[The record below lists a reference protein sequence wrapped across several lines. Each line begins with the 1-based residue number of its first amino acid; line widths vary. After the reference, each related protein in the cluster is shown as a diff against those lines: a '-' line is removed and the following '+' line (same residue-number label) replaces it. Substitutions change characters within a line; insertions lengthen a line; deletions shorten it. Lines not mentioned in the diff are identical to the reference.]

1 MKDRAKA
8 QRERKK
14 KQSSIPQTAAF
25 VCESAAV
32 AGRRRRAARP
42 YSSSHRILLV
52 GEGDLSF
59 AAALAALIGGANLTA
74 STLDTADELEAKYPA
89 VQERL
94 AALRA
99 AGATIAPGVDA
110 TSMASHAAIDP
121 PYDRVVYNFPYAHV
135 TKFAKDHLEQN
146 RLLLRLFFAEAA
158 KLLKP
163 GGEVHVRNKL
173 TEPYRSWDLH
183 SLLPESLRF
192 VGAAPFDPGRFPGY
206 ECRSNWGIEH
216 RAPHAS
222 GDYSVSESRTYVFAR
237 REDDGGGPSGAA
249 PAAMAPSALV
259 DAASRGAPRATST
272 SSSTAPRTTRSR
284 QITSRCSASC
294 ARSAC
299 APCTAGGRTPPSIGP
314 PCASRCRSARGRTPT
329 HTPTHEKFCAFLQTL
344 DAAGPDLAAAR
355 WGSHKR
361 YLLELR
367 DAGVPIVPTVL
378 LERGSGAAEIEAARS
393 GLHRWYRPAHYVAK
407 PALGS
412 RGDGVER
419 LAAAGDEGEWRK
431 LERLLA
437 ERDMLL
443 QPFLSSVTLDGELCL
458 VFVDGE
464 LLHAVHKDPSGWGA
478 RADDNAADAE
488 EADDGGEAPAA
499 RARHVSDAQL
509 VRRVDPL
516 PPAALALAQRALR
529 VAERRAGPIFSR
541 ASTCCAAT
549 TTASWCRSSSLG
561 GRSSSC
567 GSTTAPPRASPRRS
581 CGASRRATRRGRG
594 RRGGR
599 RGARSRAW
607 GCPRTMRWRF
617 G

>member
-14 KQSSIPQTAAF
+14 KQKLDPQTAAY
-25 VCESAAV
+25 VCEIAAV
-32 AGRRRRAARP
+32 ADADDARLATYSAA
-42 YSSSHRILLV
+42 HRILLV

-59 AAALAALIGGANLTA
+59 AAALAALGGGANLTA

-110 TSMASHAAIDP
+110 TTMASHASMNP

-146 RLLLRLFFAEAA
+146 RRLLRLFFAEAA

-183 SLLPESLRF
+183 SLLPGSLRF

-237 REDDGGGPSGAA
+237 REEDGGGPSGAA

-259 DAASRGAPRATST
+259 DAAARWRSSRDVHILVDGAEDDEVAPDHEPLLRELRALGL
-272 SSSTAPRTTRSR
+272 RTVHCRWTDDAVDW
-284 QITSRCSASC
+284 ASVRV
-294 ARSAC
+294 ALPLGTWSYADSH
-299 APCTAGGRTPPSIGP
+299 AQ
-314 PCASRCRSARGRTPT
+314 
-329 HTPTHEKFCAFLQTL
+329 HERFCAFLQTL
-344 DAAGPDLAAAR
+344 DAAGPDLVAAR

-378 LERGSGAAEIEAARS
+378 LERGGGAAAIESARS

-419 LAAAGDEGEWRK
+419 LAAAGDEGEWR
-431 LERLLA
+431 
-437 ERDMLL
+437 
-443 QPFLSSVTLDGELCL
+443 SSNGCS
-458 VFVDGE
+458 
-464 LLHAVHKDPSGWGA
+464 PS
-478 RADDNAADAE
+478 
-488 EADDGGEAPAA
+488 AA
-499 RARHVSDAQL
+499 RC
-509 VRRVDPL
+509 
-516 PPAALALAQRALR
+516 
-529 VAERRAGPIFSR
+529 FSP
-541 ASTCCAAT
+541 S
-549 TTASWCRSSSLG
+549 
-561 GRSSSC
+561 
-567 GSTTAPPRASPRRS
+567 
-581 CGASRRATRRGRG
+581 
-594 RRGGR
+594 
-599 RGARSRAW
+599 
-607 GCPRTMRWRF
+607 
-617 G
+617 